1 MGLGVTLT
9 WTEHTALLGPT
20 PIICRQDGVHGST
33 QGLWA
38 YVKKISPKGNLKQS
52 ELNEKIIQ
60 KNSWN
65 VMETVL
71 MHLQHQINT
80 VEEKKPELVIWT
92 PTFKNYR
99 KVKM

>member
-52 ELNEKIIQ
+52 ELNEKII
-60 KNSWN
+60 
-65 VMETVL
+65 
-71 MHLQHQINT
+71 
-80 VEEKKPELVIWT
+80 
-92 PTFKNYR
+92 
-99 KVKM
+99 